1 MDRRVVVGVA
11 IVDEGRVLAALRPGP
26 DGGWEFPGGKVE
38 PGESDQA
45 AAVREI
51 EEELGL
57 RITVGAALPGEEL
70 IGDKYVLRVYLAE
83 PAGHEWLPVLREHTE
98 IRWVQPADLGTLGW
112 LPADQPF
119 LATLS
124 HHLIADG

>member
-11 IVDEGRVLAALRPGP
+11 IVDGGRVLAALRPGP

-38 PGESDQA
+38 PGESDEVA
-45 AAVREI
+45 AAREI

-57 RITVGAALPGEEL
+57 RIIVGAALPGEEL

-83 PAGHEWLPVLREHTE
+83 PAGHDWLPVLREHTE
-98 IRWVQPADLGTLGW
+98 IRWVQAADLGTLGW
-112 LPADQPF
+112 LPADRPF
-119 LATLS
+119 LATLG
-124 HHLIADG
+124 HHLVADG